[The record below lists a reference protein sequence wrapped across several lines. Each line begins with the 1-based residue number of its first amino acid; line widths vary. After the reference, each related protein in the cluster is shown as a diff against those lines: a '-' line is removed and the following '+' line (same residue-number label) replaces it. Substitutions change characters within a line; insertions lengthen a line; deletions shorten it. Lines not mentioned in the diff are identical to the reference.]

1 MPNLNV
7 EGETVTDKLLSLIAL
22 HFIAQLQECE
32 KEIRQYELKY
42 GMNHHNLTNLISRLN
57 GVGRIGSREE
67 DMTASCSRSLTSAV
81 TVNNIFPRVFLE
93 HKNYTPEASLCLFS
107 F

>member
-42 GMNHHNLTNLISRLN
+42 GMT
-57 GVGRIGSREE
+57 
-67 DMTASCSRSLTSAV
+67 LTSAV